1 MFDHSTFYE
10 PLYQLMYE
18 HDLQRWADVLPGDLE
33 ELMANPHGKFQ
44 FWYQVYQQLPKIKVD
59 SVDLGTDSIRIRSQE
74 DIDRDALKEQLK
86 QFHPWRKGPF
96 NLFDIEIETEWRS
109 DWKWQRIRKHI
120 APLHNR
126 RVLDIGC
133 GNGYHCWRMHADGAQ
148 LVIGIDPSW
157 LFLMQFEVIKHFV
170 SSHSEKQIPV
180 FVLPI
185 GVEKLP
191 TDINSFD
198 TVFSMGVFYHRRSPF
213 DHLMQLKSA
222 LRPGGELVLE
232 TLVVEGLEGYSLVPK
247 DRYAKMR
254 NVWFL
259 PSIPTLQ
266 SWLKRCGFSNIH
278 VVDVTQ
284 TTVEEQRTTEWMTN
298 ESLKDFLDPQNHN
311 LTIEGYPAP
320 KRATFIANK
329 E

>member
-1 MFDHSTFYE
+1 MFDYSSLYE
-10 PLYQLMYE
+10 LMDQLE
-18 HDLQRWADVLPGDLE
+18 LQRWAQTLPKELE
-33 ELMANPHGKFQ
+33 FQLANPHGKFKS
-44 FWYQVYQQLPKIKVD
+44 WYQIYQQLPDIKVD
-59 SVDLGTDSIRIRSQE
+59 SVDLNADSIRVSTQQN
-74 DIDRDALKEQLK
+74 IDRTALKEQLK
-86 QFHPWRKGPF
+86 QFHPWRKGPY
-96 NLFDIEIETEWRS
+96 NLFDIEIDTEWRS

-120 APLHNR
+120 APLHRR

-157 LFLMQFEVIKHFV
+157 LFLIQFEVIKRFV
-170 SSHSEKQIPV
+170 GPKPV
-180 FVLPI
+180 YVLPI

-191 TDINSFD
+191 SDLNSFD

-213 DHLMQLKSA
+213 DHLMQLKST

-232 TLVVEGLEGYSLVPK
+232 TLIVEGLEGYSLVPQ

-266 SWLKRCGFSNIH
+266 SWLKRCGFVNIR

-284 TTVEEQRTTEWMTN
+284 TTVEEQRATEWMTN
-298 ESLKDFLDPQNHN
+298 ESLTDFLDPQNN
-311 LTIEGYPAP
+311 DLTIEGYPAP